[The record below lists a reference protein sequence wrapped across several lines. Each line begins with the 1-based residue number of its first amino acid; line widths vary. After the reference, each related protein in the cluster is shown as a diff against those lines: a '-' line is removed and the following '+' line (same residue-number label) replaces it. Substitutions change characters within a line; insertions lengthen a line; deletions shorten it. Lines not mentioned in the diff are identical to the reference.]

1 MTLLPDPAFQ
11 KILEYSDDRK
21 ERHQRFHQGETLK
34 VISIFRL
41 LADGSGLSFKRV
53 AFIYGTALEENG
65 GRLFPSEDGRRM
77 IYLPP

>member
-11 KILEYSDDRK
+11 KILEYCDDRK
-21 ERHQRFHQGETLK
+21 ERHQRLLHRDISA

>member
-11 KILEYSDDRK
+11 KILEYCDDRK
-21 ERHQRFHQGETLK
+21 ERHQRFHQGETSK
-34 VISIFRL
+34 VIGIFRL

-65 GRLFPSEDGRRM
+65 GGLFPSQDGRSIVYR
-77 IYLPP
+77 P